1 MFCEP
6 FRRSGGLEMHRGA
19 SDTLPYPF
27 TTPPVPGWHVRDL
40 ADTIQAKKPRAS
52 LNATTKKR
60 RVIASSDDDSD
71 AVAAPAKAAPM
82 QIKPEPSSAKRP
94 TSNGKPAAS
103 RSYSDDSDLS
113 EDDKPLAASVAKK
126 TNGKAQSKKK
136 SSATPSDSDDSD
148 FSDEPLA
155 KKKGAPKPRLSAA
168 SASAST
174 STAAKSKTKV
184 KKEYTS
190 SEDEKPLAK
199 KVKTAPKAKS
209 KVKEASSS
217 EEERPLAAKGK
228 KATPAASSST
238 KKPAVKKEKKVKEEE
253 EEEEKFKWWEQADGD
268 DTVKWTTLE
277 HNAVLFPPPYV
288 PLPRDVKMKYDGQPL
303 TLPPESEEVA
313 GFYGAMLGTDHVEDK
328 TFQANF
334 FRDFK
339 ATLDEYPP
347 VSLVFGFG
355 ADRLRVGSRA
365 DGQKEGVKV
374 TSLEKCD
381 FRPMYEHFER
391 EREKKKSMTKEEKKA

>member
-1 MFCEP
+1 M
-6 FRRSGGLEMHRGA
+6 
-19 SDTLPYPF
+19 
-27 TTPPVPGWHVRDL
+27 
-40 ADTIQAKKPRAS
+40 
-52 LNATTKKR
+52 
-60 RVIASSDDDSD
+60 IASSDDDSD
-71 AVAAPAKAAPM
+71 AIASPAKAAPM

-126 TNGKAQSKKK
+126 ANGKARSKK
-136 SSATPSDSDDSD
+136 SSATPSDSNDSD

-155 KKKGAPKPRLSAA
+155 KKKSASKPRASAA
-168 SASAST
+168 SIAAST
-174 STAAKSKTKV
+174 SAAAKPKSKV

-199 KVKTAPKAKS
+199 KVKPAPKPK
-209 KVKEASSS
+209 KVKKEASSS
-217 EEERPLAAKGK
+217 EDEEPLAAKGK
-228 KATPAASSST
+228 KAAPAASSST

-268 DTVKWTTLE
+268 DSVKWTTLE
-277 HNAVLFPPPYV
+277 HNAVLFPPAYV
-288 PLPRDVKMKYDGQPL
+288 PLPRDVKMKYDGRSL

-339 ATLDEYPP
+339 ATLDEFPP
-347 VSLVFGFG
+347 VSLSPGMTSKTRS
-355 ADRLRVGSRA
+355 AALTDRRRASRSRHWRSAISSRCTSTLRGSGRRR
-365 DGQKEGVKV
+365 K
-374 TSLEKCD
+374 
-381 FRPMYEHFER
+381 R
-391 EREKKKSMTKEEKKA
+391 